1 MLQVTVPSVSA
12 NTLQTS
18 LFEHFSATP
27 SRKTTQLTTN
37 PTGLQEPRLS
47 DTGQSQRLVYLLAR
61 KISQCVY
68 CLF

>member
-27 SRKTTQLTTN
+27 SRKTSQLTTN

-47 DTGQSQRLVYLLAR
+47 DTGQIRG
-61 KISQCVY
+61 
-68 CLF
+68 